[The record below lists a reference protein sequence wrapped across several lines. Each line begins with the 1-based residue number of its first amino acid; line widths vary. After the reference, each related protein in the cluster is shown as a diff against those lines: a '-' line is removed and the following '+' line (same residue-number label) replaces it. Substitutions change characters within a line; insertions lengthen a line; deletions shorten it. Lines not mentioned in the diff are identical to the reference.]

1 MLEIIISVALYVGAL
16 VLLVK
21 GAIAFCNNSNENVV
35 TEP

>member
-1 MLEIIISVALYVGAL
+1 MFEIVFSVALYVGAL

-21 GAIAFCNNSNENVV
+21 GAIAFCNNSHDGVV

>member
-1 MLEIIISVALYVGAL
+1 MFEIVISVALYVGAL

-21 GAIAFCNNSNENVV
+21 GAFVFCNNSHDGMV

>member
-21 GAIAFCNNSNENVV
+21 GAFAFCNNSYENVV